1 MKSLVH
7 ISDLHFGRPFIQ
19 NAGDAVLRFLE
30 DNPHDALIC
39 SGDIVQFAEAKSS
52 WREAREFFS
61 QVGAPTVVVPGNH
74 DVLRFLP
81 VARWLTPMKRY
92 FEYINAGRDMVVNL
106 PGLDVVGLGTM
117 RTWTIELGFIT
128 KQQLD
133 YVEDSFKDSA
143 SNSFRVLVQHQ
154 SPKRFFKGLL
164 PTHVRGYKRA
174 LKTYAKTGVDL
185 ILTGHNHFV
194 HAEAFEQDGH
204 TLVWSQSGTTTSNRY
219 PLLHPNE
226 NTLTRIDIR
235 SDAFDLVTCVYQKE
249 SKTFEQRSIRTFP
262 RQRI

>member
-39 SGDIVQFAEAKSS
+39 SGDIVQFAETKSS

-92 FEYINAGRDMVVNL
+92 FEYINAGRDMVE
-106 PGLDVVGLGTM
+106 PPRPRCGGLGNHADLDH
-117 RTWTIELGFIT
+117 RTGIYHETATGLRRG
-128 KQQLD
+128 
-133 YVEDSFKDSA
+133 
-143 SNSFRVLVQHQ
+143 LV
-154 SPKRFFKGLL
+154 
-164 PTHVRGYKRA
+164 
-174 LKTYAKTGVDL
+174 
-185 ILTGHNHFV
+185 
-194 HAEAFEQDGH
+194 
-204 TLVWSQSGTTTSNRY
+204 
-219 PLLHPNE
+219 
-226 NTLTRIDIR
+226 
-235 SDAFDLVTCVYQKE
+235 
-249 SKTFEQRSIRTFP
+249 
-262 RQRI
+262 